1 MKLICFIGIDLPR
14 VLFSE
19 TEPFRFIT
27 TGSSRSD
34 VRESMTPIETSTRP
48 RVEGVREMEILEA
61 TLEVLAEVG
70 YDLLTMD
77 AVATRAKASKATL
90 YRRWNSKPE
99 LVVAAVM
106 CHHSDAAVIP
116 DTGSLRGD
124 LLAAYCGHGGLSD
137 PLARS
142 VLSAVVTAM
151 GRDPEFAEIYRRDFI
166 GPKIALS
173 RAVYERA
180 RDRGEVHPDADLS
193 VFGPALA
200 GIVLHR
206 AFLLGEAVTPEMVGR
221 VLDEVILPA
230 AKHGPLPA
238 VPDPTV

>member
-1 MKLICFIGIDLPR
+1 MTP
-14 VLFSE
+14 SE
-19 TEPFRFIT
+19 T
-27 TGSSRSD
+27 G
-34 VRESMTPIETSTRP
+34 TRP
-48 RVEGVREMEILEA
+48 RVEGQREIEILGA

-106 CHHSDAAVIP
+106 CHHSDTTTLP

-124 LLAAYCGHGGLSD
+124 LLAAYCGIGGISD

-142 VLSAVVTAM
+142 VLFAVVIAM
-151 GRDPEFAEIYRRDFI
+151 GRDPEFAEVYRRDFI
-166 GPKIALS
+166 GPKVATAL
-173 RAVYERA
+173 AIYERA
-180 RDRGEVHPDADLS
+180 RERGEVHPDVDLT
-193 VFGPALA
+193 VLAPALA

-206 AFLLGEAVTPEMVGR
+206 AFLLGETVTPELIGR

-230 AKHGPLPA
+230 ALNGPCPHS
-238 VPDPTV
+238 TT